1 MSFVTV
7 RTFAPGR
14 YAEGGV
20 PWECMYERAGS
31 QKALRRGYCRFRFR
45 AVRHAAHAELGPP
58 CRRSG
63 QLLSCTSGAL
73 GPAIRSE
80 RSTACGHTLN
90 PYIYMYISPRLKL
103 FLMHSHII
111 SSHGARHYMRMRIPS
126 YDCFTHQHRCRY
138 REEKEKSIE
147 KKMIRS

>member
-7 RTFAPGR
+7 HAGR

-31 QKALRRGYCRFRFR
+31 QKALRRGFRFR

-63 QLLSCTSGAL
+63 QLLRCTSGAR

-80 RSTACGHTLN
+80 
-90 PYIYMYISPRLKL
+90 I
-103 FLMHSHII
+103 
-111 SSHGARHYMRMRIPS
+111 
-126 YDCFTHQHRCRY
+126 
-138 REEKEKSIE
+138 
-147 KKMIRS
+147 

>member
-63 QLLSCTSGAL
+63 QLLRCTSGAR

-80 RSTACGHTLN
+80 RSTACGHT
-90 PYIYMYISPRLKL
+90 R
-103 FLMHSHII
+103 
-111 SSHGARHYMRMRIPS
+111 
-126 YDCFTHQHRCRY
+126 
-138 REEKEKSIE
+138 RELAS
-147 KKMIRS
+147 

>member
-63 QLLSCTSGAL
+63 QLLIKIDAL
-73 GPAIRSE
+73 RE
-80 RSTACGHTLN
+80 RGV
-90 PYIYMYISPRLKL
+90 PL
-103 FLMHSHII
+103 F
-111 SSHGARHYMRMRIPS
+111 GQREVRHAATRGES
-126 YDCFTHQHRCRY
+126 
-138 REEKEKSIE
+138 
-147 KKMIRS
+147 

>member
-63 QLLSCTSGAL
+63 QLLRCTSEAR

-80 RSTACGHTLN
+80 RSMACGHTLN
-90 PYIYMYISPRLKL
+90 LYIYICISYVTAVRYVAAIN
-103 FLMHSHII
+103 HE
-111 SSHGARHYMRMRIPS
+111 ARGRVAP
-126 YDCFTHQHRCRY
+126 
-138 REEKEKSIE
+138 EGE
-147 KKMIRS
+147 